1 MKKHPPFPTICERCD
16 RKIDDDTGWGVLI
29 WYAAQ
34 PQPSAKAEG
43 PRSNSLPVCGYCLHA
58 MAKWLVAGDA

>member
-34 PQPSAKAEG
+34 AQPSAKAEG
-43 PRSNSLPVCGYCLHA
+43 PRSNSLAVCRERMPANSGCS
-58 MAKWLVAGDA
+58 WL